1 MCVCMGVGEGGSEE
15 MCGREMTR
23 GEGGRGEVCVGI
35 KLRAASGNF
44 S

>member
-1 MCVCMGVGEGGSEE
+1 MWGGGGDGGGGSEE
-15 MCGREMTR
+15 MWGREMTR
-23 GEGGRGEVCVGI
+23 GEREMSVGI